1 MKLATLKSFKL
12 VDLSNTNGTNIS
24 VTPTI
29 KVTDENVTFN
39 KAFCK
44 AVGLAPY
51 IELYV
56 DIEGSKIAFVGTDS
70 ATKTCRKF
78 YHQKSSIKQPKSVNT
93 VYWTGQAIR
102 HVINVAIKREP
113 GQNVKLSGE
122 QVEGAII
129 FDYGNTDQE
138 TN

>member
-1 MKLATLKSFKL
+1 MKLTTLKNFKI
-12 VDLSNTNGTNIS
+12 VDLSETNGTNIS

-29 KVTDENVTFN
+29 KITDENVTFN

-44 AVGLAPY
+44 AIGLAPY
-51 IELYV
+51 VELYV
-56 DIEGSKIAFVGTDS
+56 DINDSKIAFVGTDS

-78 YHQKSSIKQPKSVNT
+78 YRQKSSAKKPKSINT

-102 HVINVAIKREP
+102 HVINVAIRREP
-113 GQNVKLSGE
+113 GQTIKLAGQQE
-122 QVEGAII
+122 EGAII
-129 FDYGNTDQE
+129 FNYGNIDQG